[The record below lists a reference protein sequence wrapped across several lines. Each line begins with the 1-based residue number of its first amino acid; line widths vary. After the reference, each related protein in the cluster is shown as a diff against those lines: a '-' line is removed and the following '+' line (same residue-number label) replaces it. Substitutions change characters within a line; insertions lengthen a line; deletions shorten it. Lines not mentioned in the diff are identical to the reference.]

1 MSIEIENL
9 SLQLG
14 GVNILSGIEAQLH
27 TGSINVLAG
36 PNGAGKTSLLRV
48 LCGEL
53 RPNIGRV
60 LIDGSTLDSFSLEEL
75 AKKRCVMTQS
85 TMVVFDF
92 TCLLYTSPSPRDR

>member
-14 GVNILSGIEAQLH
+14 GVNILSGVAAQLQA
-27 TGSINVLAG
+27 GSINVLAG

-53 RPNIGRV
+53 RPNKGRV
-60 LIDGSTLDSFSLEEL
+60 LIDGSTLDLSLIHI
-75 AKKRCVMTQS
+75 
-85 TMVVFDF
+85 
-92 TCLLYTSPSPRDR
+92 

>member
-14 GVNILSGIEAQLH
+14 GVDILSGVKAQLDS
-27 TGSINVLAG
+27 GSINVLAG

-53 RPNIGRV
+53 RPNKGRV
-60 LIDGSTLDSFSLEEL
+60 LIDGSTLDSFSLE
-75 AKKRCVMTQS
+75 AGRI
-85 TMVVFDF
+85 
-92 TCLLYTSPSPRDR
+92 SP

>member
-14 GVNILSGIEAQLH
+14 GENILSGVEAQLQS
-27 TGSINVLAG
+27 GSINVLAG

-53 RPNIGRV
+53 RPYMGRV
-60 LIDGSTLDSFSLEEL
+60 LID
-75 AKKRCVMTQS
+75 
-85 TMVVFDF
+85 
-92 TCLLYTSPSPRDR
+92 